1 MSGDPEDDL
10 ALVSARFSALWAV
23 LAPEGE
29 ARPLMIDRVRDALD
43 RGRSRLAPDA
53 PDLIANSFCVDETV
67 YASDRTLVLKLRHR
81 DLGTPHALKT
91 LPPAR
96 RDDVVLRQWL
106 LHEARLAGTLVH
118 PNIIP
123 LRATLRLADG
133 RPALLSDW
141 MPATLSQRL
150 AARPLALSEIVA
162 IMKALLS
169 ALGYLHAQ
177 GIVHGD
183 ISPANLF
190 FADDDC
196 RSPKLGDFGLALAR
210 GERLEDLHMARGA
223 HPEFAAPEQRA
234 GARPDASSD
243 LYSCG
248 RILETLVARCD
259 AEKDEKSALSAL
271 ASRLTQAEP
280 ANRPHDAIE
289 AAALLDEARRP

>member
-29 ARPLMIDRVRDALD
+29 ARPLMVDRVRDALD
-43 RGRSRLAPDA
+43 RGRSRLAPDP

-67 YASDRTLVLKLRHR
+67 YWSDRTLVLKLRHR

-106 LHEARLAGTLVH
+106 LHEARLAGALAH
-118 PNIIP
+118 PNILP
-123 LRATLRLADG
+123 LRATLRLVDG
-133 RPALLSDW
+133 RPALLYDW
-141 MPATLSQRL
+141 MPATLSHHL
-150 AARPLALSEIVA
+150 AARSLALPEVVA
-162 IMKALLS
+162 IMKALMS

-177 GIVHGD
+177 GIVHSD

-190 FADDDC
+190 FADGDS
-196 RSPKLGDFGLALAR
+196 RSPKLGDFGLALAS

-223 HPEFAAPEQRA
+223 HPDFAAPEQRA
-234 GARPDASSD
+234 GARPDARSD

-248 RILETLVARCD
+248 RILEMLVDRCD
-259 AEKDEKSALSAL
+259 AGKDETSALSTL
-271 ASRLTQAEP
+271 AFRLMQPEP
-280 ANRPHDAIE
+280 ANRPRDAIM
-289 AAALLDEARRP
+289 AAALLDEASR